1 MELCSRLQLWK
12 NSGQLFPSLWSLC
25 KVPQDLMQRQ
35 TLQMAVSRQASTS
48 PKIHPAEAD
57 LTFYGNCL
65 HQLIF
70 FLIMI
75 NLFDEFHLSFLF
87 TNCFQT
93 DCKNTIVI
101 WRLILEKQNARRPEA
116 SKGDFICSP
125 TVETK
130 LTVWEGNL
138 EQAQRW
144 NKTRQWD
151 KTRGL
156 HAEGY
161 LEATN
166 VPCAHKDPS
175 AERNRISS
183 WLSLNVCWMHA
194 IFIHPWSELW
204 IMTYSLLSIQTSV
217 ALSFRKELIKAQFQV
232 KRCVSFFP
240 L

>member
-1 MELCSRLQLWK
+1 MKLCSRLQLWK
-12 NSGQLFPSLWSLC
+12 NSGQLFPSLWCLC

-57 LTFYGNCL
+57 LTFHGNCL

-75 NLFDEFHLSFLF
+75 NLFDEFHLSFVF

-125 TVETK
+125 MVETK
-130 LTVWEGNL
+130 HTVWQGIL
-138 EQAQRW
+138 DQAQRW
-144 NKTRQWD
+144 SKTRWWEYPVGCMQKGTWRQQKFPVHI
-151 KTRGL
+151 KTFQQR
-156 HAEGY
+156 ET
-161 LEATN
+161 ES
-166 VPCAHKDPS
+166 VPEYH
-175 AERNRISS
+175 
-183 WLSLNVCWMHA
+183 
-194 IFIHPWSELW
+194 
-204 IMTYSLLSIQTSV
+204 
-217 ALSFRKELIKAQFQV
+217 
-232 KRCVSFFP
+232 
-240 L
+240 